1 MASTKRPAAREPS
14 FEERMGALEAVVR
27 DLEGEGL
34 TLEQSLARYREGVEH
49 LKACRTLLDDAEA
62 RLLELVGAD
71 DEAEARP
78 LRVTEKG
85 LEPIEEADD
94 GEGSEAGSEEE

>member
-1 MASTKRPAAREPS
+1 MASPKRPAAREPS

-49 LKACRTLLDDAEA
+49 LKACRALLDGAEA
-62 RLLELVGAD
+62 RLLELVGEEG
-71 DEAEARP
+71 EAATRP

-85 LEPIEEADD
+85 LEPDEA
-94 GEGSEAGSEEE
+94 GEGPDDGSEEE